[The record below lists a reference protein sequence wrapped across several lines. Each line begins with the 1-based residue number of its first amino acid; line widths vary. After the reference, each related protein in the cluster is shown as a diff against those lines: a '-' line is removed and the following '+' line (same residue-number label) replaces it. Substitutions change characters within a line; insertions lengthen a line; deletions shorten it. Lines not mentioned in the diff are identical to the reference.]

1 MSSVAE
7 KRPLGAL
14 GRMGMVAGIH
24 VAALYLIASSLGI
37 VPPLAAPP
45 PPLEV
50 FNPEVA
56 PPDDPLPVVQPSR
69 VEIPTL
75 TMPIPVVSNDAFE
88 STETISVERTD
99 TPPVVREFV
108 PVEPDPVLVGV
119 RPDARHPLTQPAYP
133 AIDVRQ
139 GNEGSVELEI
149 YVLPNGRVGDVR
161 VIKSAG
167 SPTLDQ
173 SAIDEAKRRWRL
185 LPATRDGEPFAQW
198 HRLRVVFNLKDR

>member
-24 VAALYLIASSLGI
+24 VAALYLIASSLGM
-37 VPPLAAPP
+37 VPPLVAPP